1 MSKATFNILGDIVA
15 NDGERWYE
23 SDVMPAMVI
32 GWLAKQDGDIEININ
47 SNGGDVAGG
56 LAIANAIKA
65 YSKGKKTCNVL
76 GVAASMASVIAC
88 AGDELKM
95 GQGAFLMVHN
105 PWTVTMGNAEELR
118 KDADTLDKMR
128 DSILSFYQSK
138 AYGKTADDLKALM
151 DAETWLNAE
160 EAREAGFLVDDYAG
174 EFKAAASL
182 TRRAFAKAPDAAKA
196 FVEFHDR
203 KPEAPKAETPAEPP
217 KAEAPETP
225 AEAPAQPEA
234 SGSQPTPPAQP
245 ETVERPSERSE
256 AEGAKDASST
266 NWEARFKGL
275 SQKFNDLQK
284 KSVEML
290 AAAEEQHKAA
300 LAARDAENA
309 ALKTQLEQGAK
320 DLADANAK
328 VSELSAK
335 LEENAKALQ
344 KATDDL
350 AQTRDSLKASEDK
363 VQHLE
368 ATRDALTAGVLTPP
382 AVGTSYADQMKAA
395 KTPEEREALRAK
407 KRAGKIK

>member
-1 MSKATFNILGDIVA
+1 MSATFNLLGDIVA
-15 NDGERWYE
+15 NDAERWFE
-23 SDVMPAMVI
+23 SDIVPGMVI

-151 DAETWLNAE
+151 DAETWLSAE

-174 EFKAAASL
+174 EMKAAASL

-196 FVEFHDR
+196 LVEFHDR
-203 KPEAPKAETPAEPP
+203 KPEAPKAEAPEAPEAPAEAPV
-217 KAEAPETP
+217 ETPETP
-225 AEAPAQPEA
+225 AEAPAEPPAQPEA
-234 SGSQPTPPAQP
+234 SDAQPTPPA
-245 ETVERPSERSE
+245 
-256 AEGAKDASST
+256 D

-284 KSVEML
+284 KSAASL
-290 AAAEEQHKAA
+290 AEIEEQHKAA
-300 LAARDAENA
+300 LAAKDAEITSF
-309 ALKTQLEQGAK
+309 KTQLEQGAK

-335 LEENAKALQ
+335 LEEGAKALQ

-350 AQTRDSLKASEDK
+350 AATRDSLTKAEDK
-363 VQHLE
+363 VKHLE
-368 ATRDALTAGVLTPP
+368 STRDALTAGVLTPP
-382 AVGTSYADQMKAA
+382 AAGSSYADQMKAA

>member
-15 NDGERWYE
+15 NDGERWWE
-23 SDVMPAMVI
+23 SDVVPGMVI
-32 GWLAKQDGDIEININ
+32 GWLNKQEGDIEININ

-65 YSKGKKTCNVL
+65 YNKGKKTCNVL

-128 DSILSFYQSK
+128 DSILGFYQSK
-138 AYGKTADDLKALM
+138 AYGKSADDLKALM
-151 DAETWLNAE
+151 DDETWLSAD
-160 EAREAGFLVDDYAG
+160 EARAAGFLVDDYAG
-174 EFKAAASL
+174 ELKAAASL

-196 FVEFHDR
+196 LVEFHDR
-203 KPEAPKAETPAEPP
+203 KPEPAAPRTPEPSAE
-217 KAEAPETP
+217 
-225 AEAPAQPEA
+225 
-234 SGSQPTPPAQP
+234 
-245 ETVERPSERSE
+245 
-256 AEGAKDASST
+256 

-275 SQKFNDLQK
+275 SQKFNDLQQ
-284 KSVEML
+284 KSAASL
-290 AAAEEQHKAA
+290 AEIEEQHKAA
-300 LAARDAENA
+300 LAAKDAEITDFKN
-309 ALKTQLEQGAK
+309 QLEQGAK

-350 AQTRDSLKASEDK
+350 AATRDSLKASEDK
-363 VQHLE
+363 VKHLE

-382 AVGTSYADQMKAA
+382 SAGTSYADKMKSA
-395 KTPEEREALRAK
+395 KTPEEREALRAQ

>member
-1 MSKATFNILGDIVA
+1 MSATFNLLGDIVA
-15 NDGERWYE
+15 NDAERWFE
-23 SDVMPAMVI
+23 SDIVPGMVI

-151 DAETWLNAE
+151 DAETWLSAE

-174 EFKAAASL
+174 EMKAAASL

-196 FVEFHDR
+196 LVEFHDR
-203 KPEAPKAETPAEPP
+203 KPEAPKAEAP
-217 KAEAPETP
+217 EAPVETPETP
-225 AEAPAQPEA
+225 AEAPAEPPAQPEA
-234 SGSQPTPPAQP
+234 SAAQPTPPA
-245 ETVERPSERSE
+245 
-256 AEGAKDASST
+256 D
-266 NWEARFKGL
+266 NWESRFKGL

-284 KSVEML
+284 KSAASL
-290 AAAEEQHKAA
+290 AEIEEQHKTA
-300 LAARDAENA
+300 LAAKDAEITSF
-309 ALKTQLEQGAK
+309 KTQLEQGAK
-320 DLADANAK
+320 DLAAANAK

-335 LEENAKALQ
+335 LEEGAKALQ

-350 AQTRDSLKASEDK
+350 AATRDSLTKAEEQVK
-363 VQHLE
+363 HLE
-368 ATRDALTAGVLTPP
+368 STRDALTAGVLTPP
-382 AVGTSYADQMKAA
+382 AAGTSYADKMKSA
-395 KTPEEREALRAK
+395 KTPEEREALRAQ

>member
-1 MSKATFNILGDIVA
+1 MKGTFNILGDIVA
-15 NDGERWYE
+15 NDSERWFE
-23 SDVMPAMVI
+23 SDIVPGMVI

-56 LAIANAIKA
+56 LAIANAIKG
-65 YSKGKKTCNVL
+65 YTKGKKTCNVL
-76 GVAASMASVIAC
+76 GVAASMASVVAC

-151 DAETWLNAE
+151 DAETWLTPDD
-160 EAREAGFLVDDYAG
+160 ARAAGFLVDDYAG
-174 EFKAAASL
+174 EMKAAASL

-196 FVEFHDR
+196 LVEFHDR
-203 KPEAPKAETPAEPP
+203 KPEAPKNVNSDTSEVSANASTVENTPPENPA
-217 KAEAPETP
+217 KTVEAG
-225 AEAPAQPEA
+225 EA
-234 SGSQPTPPAQP
+234 SGAVAGATTIGVHNPA
-245 ETVERPSERSE
+245 
-256 AEGAKDASST
+256 AD

-284 KSVEML
+284 KSVESL

-335 LEENAKALQ
+335 LEEGAKALQ

-350 AQTRDSLKASEDK
+350 AQTRDSLTKAEEQVK
-363 VQHLE
+363 HLE
-368 ATRDALTAGVLTPP
+368 STRDALTAGVLTPP
-382 AVGTSYADQMKAA
+382 AAGTSYADQMEAA

>member
-15 NDGERWYE
+15 NDAERWYE

-32 GWLAKQDGDIEININ
+32 GWLNKQAGDIEININ

-65 YSKGKKTCNVL
+65 YKKGKKTCNVL

-88 AGDELKM
+88 AGDELTM

-118 KDADTLDKMR
+118 KDADVLDKMR

-138 AYGKTADDLKALM
+138 AYGKSADDLKALM
-151 DAETWLNAE
+151 DAETWLTADD
-160 EAREAGFLVDDYAG
+160 ARAAGFLVDDYAG

-203 KPEAPKAETPAEPP
+203 KPEPP
-217 KAEAPETP
+217 KP
-225 AEAPAQPEA
+225 PAQPEA

-256 AEGAKDASST
+256 AEGAKDASSA

-382 AVGTSYADQMKAA
+382 SEAGYAAKMKAA
-395 KTPEEREALRAK
+395 KTPEEREALRAA

>member
-1 MSKATFNILGDIVA
+1 MSATFNLLGDIVA
-15 NDGERWYE
+15 NDSERWFE
-23 SDVMPAMVI
+23 SDIVPGMVI

-65 YSKGKKTCNVL
+65 YGKGKKTCNVL

-138 AYGKTADDLKALM
+138 AYGKSADDLKALM
-151 DAETWLNAE
+151 DAETWLSTE

-174 EFKAAASL
+174 EMKAAASL

-196 FVEFHDR
+196 LVEFHDR

-225 AEAPAQPEA
+225 EAPAQPEA
-234 SGSQPTPPAQP
+234 SGSQPTLPA
-245 ETVERPSERSE
+245 E
-256 AEGAKDASST
+256 D
-266 NWEARFKGL
+266 NWEKRFKGL

-350 AQTRDSLKASEDK
+350 AAVRDSLKASEDK

-382 AVGTSYADQMKAA
+382 SEAGYAAKMKAA
-395 KTPEEREALRAK
+395 KTPEEREALRAA

>member
-1 MSKATFNILGDIVA
+1 MSATFNLLGDIVA
-15 NDGERWYE
+15 NDAERWFE
-23 SDVMPAMVI
+23 SDIVPGMVI

-151 DAETWLNAE
+151 DAETWLSAE

-174 EFKAAASL
+174 EMKAAASL
-182 TRRAFAKAPDAAKA
+182 TRRAFAKAPEAAKA
-196 FVEFHDR
+196 LVEFHDR
-203 KPEAPKAETPAEPP
+203 KPEAPKAEAPEAPVEAPAEP
-217 KAEAPETP
+217 
-225 AEAPAQPEA
+225 PAQPEA
-234 SGSQPTPPAQP
+234 SDAQPTPPA
-245 ETVERPSERSE
+245 
-256 AEGAKDASST
+256 T

-335 LEENAKALQ
+335 LEEGAKALQ

-350 AQTRDSLKASEDK
+350 AATRDSLTKAEEQVK
-363 VQHLE
+363 HLE
-368 ATRDALTAGVLTPP
+368 STRDALTAGVLTPP
-382 AVGTSYADQMKAA
+382 SEAGYAAKMKAA
-395 KTPEEREALRAK
+395 KTPEEREALRAA

>member
-1 MSKATFNILGDIVA
+1 MSKPTFSILGDIVA
-15 NDGERWYE
+15 NDGERWWE
-23 SDVMPAMVI
+23 SDVVPGMVI
-32 GWLAKQDGDIEININ
+32 GWLNKQDGDIEININ

-65 YSKGKKTCNVL
+65 YSKGKKTCNIL

-138 AYGKTADDLKALM
+138 SYGKTADDLKALM
-151 DAETWLNAE
+151 DAETWLSAD
-160 EAREAGFLVDDYAG
+160 EARAAGFLVDDYAG
-174 EFKAAASL
+174 EMKAAASL
-182 TRRAFAKAPDAAKA
+182 TRRAFAKAPDAARAFIDFKA
-196 FVEFHDR
+196 EKPAGQGILRRDAGTQSGEEAGSAPQTPTAEGGGNNPGASAPQR
-203 KPEAPKAETPAEPP
+203 EDKPEAQRAA
-217 KAEAPETP
+217 
-225 AEAPAQPEA
+225 
-234 SGSQPTPPAQP
+234 
-245 ETVERPSERSE
+245 VPS
-256 AEGAKDASST
+256 AD

-290 AAAEEQHKAA
+290 AAAEEQQKAA

-344 KATDDL
+344 QATDDL
-350 AQTRDSLKASEDK
+350 AATRDSLATAEEQVK
-363 VQHLE
+363 HLE
-368 ATRDALTAGVLTPP
+368 STRDALTAGVLTPAP
-382 AVGTSYADQMKAA
+382 EAAYAEKMKAA
-395 KTPEEREALRAK
+395 KTPEEREALRAQR
-407 KRAGKIK
+407 RAGKIK

>member
-1 MSKATFNILGDIVA
+1 MSATFNLLGDIVA
-15 NDGERWYE
+15 NDAERWFE
-23 SDVMPAMVI
+23 SDIVPGMVI

-151 DAETWLNAE
+151 DAETWLSAE
-160 EAREAGFLVDDYAG
+160 GAREAGFLVDDYAG
-174 EFKAAASL
+174 EMKAAASL

-196 FVEFHDR
+196 LVEFHDR
-203 KPEAPKAETPAEPP
+203 KPEAPKAE
-217 KAEAPETP
+217 APET
-225 AEAPAQPEA
+225 PAQPEA
-234 SGSQPTPPAQP
+234 SGSQLTPPAQP
-245 ETVERPSERSE
+245 EIVERPRERSE
-256 AEGAKDASST
+256 AEGAKDASSA

-290 AAAEEQHKAA
+290 AADEEQHKAA

-350 AQTRDSLKASEDK
+350 AAVRDSLKASEDK

-382 AVGTSYADQMKAA
+382 SEAGYAAKMKAA
-395 KTPEEREALRAK
+395 KTPEEREALRAA

>member
-1 MSKATFNILGDIVA
+1 MSKATFNLLGDIVA
-15 NDGERWYE
+15 NDAERWFE
-23 SDVMPAMVI
+23 SDIVPGMVI

-151 DAETWLNAE
+151 DAETWLSAE

-174 EFKAAASL
+174 EMKAAASL
-182 TRRAFAKAPDAAKA
+182 TRRAFAKAPEAAKA
-196 FVEFHDR
+196 LVEFHDR
-203 KPEAPKAETPAEPP
+203 KPEAPN
-217 KAEAPETP
+217 AEAPEAPVETPETP
-225 AEAPAQPEA
+225 AEAPAEPPAQPEA
-234 SGSQPTPPAQP
+234 SDAQPTPPA
-245 ETVERPSERSE
+245 
-256 AEGAKDASST
+256 D

-284 KSVEML
+284 KSAASL
-290 AAAEEQHKAA
+290 AEIEEQHKAA
-300 LAARDAENA
+300 FAAKDAEITSF
-309 ALKTQLEQGAK
+309 KTQLEQGAK

-335 LEENAKALQ
+335 LEEGAKALQ

-350 AQTRDSLKASEDK
+350 AATRDSLTKAEEQVK
-363 VQHLE
+363 HLE
-368 ATRDALTAGVLTPP
+368 STRDALTAGVLTPP
-382 AVGTSYADQMKAA
+382 AAGTSYADKMKSA
-395 KTPEEREALRAK
+395 KTPEEREALRAQ

>member
-1 MSKATFNILGDIVA
+1 MSATFNLLGDIVA
-15 NDGERWYE
+15 NDAERWFE
-23 SDVMPAMVI
+23 SDIVPGMVI

-151 DAETWLNAE
+151 DAETWLSAE

-174 EFKAAASL
+174 EMKAAASL

-196 FVEFHDR
+196 LVEFHDR
-203 KPEAPKAETPAEPP
+203 KPEAPKAENVNSDTSEVSADASTNKTVEVG
-217 KAEAPETP
+217 
-225 AEAPAQPEA
+225 EA
-234 SGSQPTPPAQP
+234 SGA
-245 ETVERPSERSE
+245 V
-256 AEGAKDASST
+256 AGAATIGVST
-266 NWEARFKGL
+266 DNWEARFKGL

-284 KSVEML
+284 KSAASL
-290 AAAEEQHKAA
+290 AEIEEQHKTA
-300 LAARDAENA
+300 LAAKDAEITSF
-309 ALKTQLEQGAK
+309 KTQLEQGAK

-335 LEENAKALQ
+335 LEEGAKALQ

-350 AQTRDSLKASEDK
+350 AATRDSLTKAEDK
-363 VQHLE
+363 VKHLE
-368 ATRDALTAGVLTPP
+368 STRDALTAGVLTPP
-382 AVGTSYADQMKAA
+382 AAGTSYADKMKSA
-395 KTPEEREALRAK
+395 KTPEEREALRAQ

>member
-1 MSKATFNILGDIVA
+1 MSKGTFNILGDIVA
-15 NDGERWYE
+15 NDSERWFE
-23 SDVMPAMVI
+23 SDIVPGMVI

-65 YSKGKKTCNVL
+65 YTKGKKTCNVL

-138 AYGKTADDLKALM
+138 AYGKSADDLKALM
-151 DAETWLNAE
+151 DAETWLTPDD
-160 EAREAGFLVDDYAG
+160 ARAAGFLVDDYAG
-174 EFKAAASL
+174 EMKAAASL

-196 FVEFHDR
+196 LVEFHDR
-203 KPEAPKAETPAEPP
+203 KPEAPTEPP
-217 KAEAPETP
+217 
-225 AEAPAQPEA
+225 AQHGA
-234 SGSQPTPPAQP
+234 SGSQPTPPA
-245 ETVERPSERSE
+245 
-256 AEGAKDASST
+256 AD

-284 KSVEML
+284 KSVEAL

-335 LEENAKALQ
+335 LEEGAKALQ

-350 AQTRDSLKASEDK
+350 AQTRDSLTKAEDK
-363 VQHLE
+363 VKHLE
-368 ATRDALTAGVLTPP
+368 STRDALTAGVLTPP
-382 AVGTSYADQMKAA
+382 AAGTYAEQMKAA

>member
-1 MSKATFNILGDIVA
+1 MSATFNLLGDIVA
-15 NDGERWYE
+15 NDSERWFE
-23 SDVMPAMVI
+23 SDIVPGMVI

-151 DAETWLNAE
+151 DAETWLSAE

-174 EFKAAASL
+174 EMKAAASL

-196 FVEFHDR
+196 LVEFHDR
-203 KPEAPKAETPAEPP
+203 KPEAPKAEAPEAP
-217 KAEAPETP
+217 AEAPETP
-225 AEAPAQPEA
+225 AEAPAEPPAQPEA
-234 SGSQPTPPAQP
+234 SAAQPTPPA
-245 ETVERPSERSE
+245 
-256 AEGAKDASST
+256 D

-284 KSVEML
+284 KSAASL
-290 AAAEEQHKAA
+290 AEIEEQHKTA
-300 LAARDAENA
+300 LAAKDAEITSF
-309 ALKTQLEQGAK
+309 KTQLEQGAK

-350 AQTRDSLKASEDK
+350 AQVRDSLKASEDK
-363 VQHLE
+363 VKHLE
-368 ATRDALTAGVLTPP
+368 TTRDALTAGVLTPP
-382 AVGTSYADQMKAA
+382 AAGTSYADKMKSA
-395 KTPEEREALRAK
+395 KTPEEREALRAQ

>member
-1 MSKATFNILGDIVA
+1 MSKATFNLLGDIVA
-15 NDGERWYE
+15 NDAERWFE
-23 SDVMPAMVI
+23 SDIVPGMVI

-105 PWTVTMGNAEELR
+105 PWTVTMGNAEDLR

-151 DAETWLNAE
+151 DAETWLSAE

-174 EFKAAASL
+174 EMKAAASL
-182 TRRAFAKAPDAAKA
+182 TRRAFAKAPEAAKA
-196 FVEFHDR
+196 LVEFHDR
-203 KPEAPKAETPAEPP
+203 KPEAPKAEAP
-217 KAEAPETP
+217 EAPETPETP
-225 AEAPAQPEA
+225 AEAPAEPPAQPEA
-234 SGSQPTPPAQP
+234 SGSQPTPPA
-245 ETVERPSERSE
+245 
-256 AEGAKDASST
+256 D

-284 KSVEML
+284 KSAASL
-290 AAAEEQHKAA
+290 AEIEEQHKAA
-300 LAARDAENA
+300 LAAKDAEITSF
-309 ALKTQLEQGAK
+309 KTQLEQGAK

-335 LEENAKALQ
+335 LEEGAKALQ

-350 AQTRDSLKASEDK
+350 AATRDSLTKAEEQVK
-363 VQHLE
+363 HLE
-368 ATRDALTAGVLTPP
+368 STRDALTAGVLTPP
-382 AVGTSYADQMKAA
+382 AAGTSYADKMKSA
-395 KTPEEREALRAK
+395 KTPEEREALRAQ

>member
-1 MSKATFNILGDIVA
+1 MSKPTFNILGDIVA
-15 NDGERWYE
+15 NDGERWFE
-23 SDVMPAMVI
+23 SDVVPGMVI

-65 YSKGKKTCNVL
+65 YTKGKKTCNVL
-76 GVAASMASVIAC
+76 GVAASVASVIAC

-174 EFKAAASL
+174 EMKAAASL

-196 FVEFHDR
+196 LVEFHDR
-203 KPEAPKAETPAEPP
+203 KPEAPVG
-217 KAEAPETP
+217 APETP
-225 AEAPAQPEA
+225 KTPAQHEA
-234 SGSQPTPPAQP
+234 SGSQPTQTA
-245 ETVERPSERSE
+245 
-256 AEGAKDASST
+256 AD

-290 AAAEEQHKAA
+290 AAEEKKHADA

-309 ALKTQLEQGAK
+309 ALKTQLETSAK
-320 DLADANAK
+320 DLVDAKAK

-350 AQTRDSLKASEDK
+350 AQTRDSLTKAEERVK
-363 VQHLE
+363 HLE
-368 ATRDALTAGVLTPP
+368 STRDALTAGVLTPP
-382 AVGTSYADQMKAA
+382 AAGTSYAEQMKAA

>member
-1 MSKATFNILGDIVA
+1 MSATFNLLGDIVA
-15 NDGERWYE
+15 NDAERWFE
-23 SDVMPAMVI
+23 SDIVPGMVI

-151 DAETWLNAE
+151 DAETWLSAE

-174 EFKAAASL
+174 EMKAAASL

-196 FVEFHDR
+196 LVEFHDR
-203 KPEAPKAETPAEPP
+203 KPEAPKAENVNSDASEVSANAPTPESAEG
-217 KAEAPETP
+217 APEN
-225 AEAPAQPEA
+225 
-234 SGSQPTPPAQP
+234 TPPENP
-245 ETVERPSERSE
+245 SETVEVGEASETVVKAATIGVPS
-256 AEGAKDASST
+256 D

-284 KSVEML
+284 KSAASL
-290 AAAEEQHKAA
+290 AEIEEQHKTA
-300 LAARDAENA
+300 LAAKDAEITSF
-309 ALKTQLEQGAK
+309 KTQLEQGAK

-335 LEENAKALQ
+335 LEEGAKALQ

-350 AQTRDSLKASEDK
+350 AATRDSLTKAEEQVK
-363 VQHLE
+363 HLE
-368 ATRDALTAGVLTPP
+368 STRDALTAGVLTPP
-382 AVGTSYADQMKAA
+382 AAGTSYADKMKSA
-395 KTPEEREALRAK
+395 KTPEEREALRAQ

>member
-1 MSKATFNILGDIVA
+1 MSATFNLLGDIVA
-15 NDGERWYE
+15 NDAERWFE
-23 SDVMPAMVI
+23 SDIVPGMVI

-65 YSKGKKTCNVL
+65 YTKGKKTCNVL

-151 DAETWLNAE
+151 DAETWLSAE

-174 EFKAAASL
+174 EMKAAASL

-196 FVEFHDR
+196 LVEFHDR
-203 KPEAPKAETPAEPP
+203 KPEAPKAEAPEAPV
-217 KAEAPETP
+217 EAPETP
-225 AEAPAQPEA
+225 AEAPAEPPAQPEA
-234 SGSQPTPPAQP
+234 SDAQPTPPA
-245 ETVERPSERSE
+245 
-256 AEGAKDASST
+256 D

-284 KSVEML
+284 KSAASL
-290 AAAEEQHKAA
+290 AEIEEQHKTA
-300 LAARDAENA
+300 LAAKDAEITSF
-309 ALKTQLEQGAK
+309 KTQLEQGAK

-335 LEENAKALQ
+335 LEEGAKALQ

-350 AQTRDSLKASEDK
+350 AATRDSLTKAEEQVK
-363 VQHLE
+363 HLE
-368 ATRDALTAGVLTPP
+368 STRDALTAGVLTPP
-382 AVGTSYADQMKAA
+382 AAGTSYADKMKSA
-395 KTPEEREALRAK
+395 KTPEEREALRAQ